1 MVKITADN
9 DIVEQNRNAKTVA
22 IEAGLRKLESD
33 RVARDIWRKIPA
45 EWANSGIVT
54 KQELKDHVSYLGDN
68 LPTIKSDKE
77 ALLLRSKLKRFGIKI
92 VNRQRPIE
100 AGTNIDPYAEIPT
113 DARQDVKGRE
123 VVKKDKKIPVNTTAA
138 SVEETQI
145 QKHDDDRIVLDT
157 KETID
162 KVKIKDTHDESDN
175 LAGQKTSATEE
186 NTSSKTTGAS
196 VESTQTTAADKNIV
210 VVDTDKELNKV
221 KVDRSKRSES
231 RQTQASKPS
240 ATDGRPKFPRAIAAV
255 LDEWIERKVI
265 TLAEFKDKAPKKKA
279 KSKTLAI
286 QEQLRALG
294 IEIVDEETS
303 EVLKKPSAKKTAPL
317 STVKLPIAVGE
328 SVKKWQ
334 ARGKITRAELRKTCP
349 KKTTRARFDE
359 IKARIIELGIEV
371 TDPETDSRTSTEPAV
386 KLPIAVNESLK
397 KWKKRGYVTREELR
411 NTSPKKTTK
420 ARFEEIQNG
429 VSGLGINVVDS
440 KPVALKDPAPSSKTP
455 PESPVKLPIAVNE
468 VLETWRSRGYVARDE
483 LRAKSPKKTSKARFE
498 EIIGGVRSLG
508 IDVIDSEPTAPV
520 EPKPNPKPDTTLTSS
535 VKLPIAVNEKV
546 KAWKSRGYVTRE
558 ELRSKSPK
566 KTSKARFEEI
576 VTGVSE
582 LGIKVVETKPTAKP
596 APTTKPDEG
605 FKFPIAVNEV
615 LNKWKTR
622 GYVTRDEVRATSPK
636 KTTRARFDEI
646 VANLIKVGIN
656 VQDPALGVKTEEKGS
671 TEPTPKLPIAVKKI
685 LDEWLAKKVITV
697 SELKDVAPKKKSKA
711 RFIELQKNLR
721 GLGLVI
727 VESEDDVPV
736 ALKKIDDT
744 EPRQEKTEPK
754 PSRKPTELKTATGEI
769 VKLPIAVKKELEN
782 WLKKGVITIDELKAV
797 APKKKSK
804 ARLLE
809 VKDRL
814 NDLGVQV
821 VETDEELARVLEAKK
836 KLLTKPSS
844 VFPKRINEVLDEWKT
859 RGSVTLKEL
868 KATAPT
874 RTTKAKLE
882 IIKAQLVELGIKV
895 REPRLKRKKPARKR
909 KIVPNIKFPIKVEG
923 LLEDWHKKGSI
934 THEEL
939 VETTPKKTTKA
950 KFQEFQEEL
959 TRLGIIVL
967 DPAPATVEREK
978 AEEAFD
984 QAKSRLPRAV
994 KKVFDEW
1001 NSKETVTYE
1010 ELETKA
1016 PKKHSKAKI
1025 KILAQELI
1033 DLGINIVGIPPDE
1046 KKTKTLEEKAAKLP
1060 KAVRN
1065 ELEKWKNQ
1073 GFVTKEEFHKA
1084 TSSKSNKA
1092 KREHIQAVLAEFG
1105 LKIYETVKEYRS
1117 KKIDDKLKGIT
1128 SDELPKSVK
1137 KAVQVDWDYPYYILI
1152 DQLKEAAPNRTSK
1165 AKFLT
1170 YRKTLTEKVEIP
1182 VFDTEEEGQKHL
1194 AKLFPKKNALVLK
1207 TTNRPAERIDDP
1219 VRMYLREM
1227 GEVELLSREGEIAIA
1242 KRIESANLEVVRGL
1256 HTSPLTFAAFKV
1268 WRDQINNNEIHLRDL
1283 VDLDATYV
1291 NENKSSRRTKKIK
1304 VDQEQSKDSEDDAD
1318 ADADEDGSGTNPSIL
1333 AMEKELRPGVMKRL
1347 DKIAERNDHLQ
1358 KIQERVVSQYVQGK
1372 EINPTLKSEAKD
1384 EINKILRILKKM
1396 HINPHRINQLVE
1408 QLNDANKELL
1418 KIEQV
1423 LIRMAAHHG
1432 IVVKTLDEQYLGN
1445 EFNPNWKENVQGI
1458 SAKWKKFI
1466 DTEGEKID
1474 KFHVEL
1480 EGFCR
1485 AINVPLEDFRKIH
1498 KNVRKSELEAKIAK
1512 KEMIEANLRLVIS
1525 IAKKYLGR
1533 GLALLDL
1540 VQEGNIGLMKAVDKF
1555 EYRRGY
1561 KFSTYATWWIR
1572 QAITRSIADQAR
1584 TIRIPVHMIETINK
1598 IMKTQKQYLLDE
1610 GREPTPDEL
1619 GRALRLPV
1627 DKIKKVL
1634 KIARD
1639 PVSLEKPIGEDEDSS
1654 LGDLLEDEKAI
1665 RPDEATV
1672 QNSLSIATTR
1682 VLSALTPREERVLRM
1697 RFGIGPKMAE
1707 HTLEEVGKEFAVTRE
1722 RIRQIEAKALRKLK
1736 HPSRNRALKTF
1747 LEP

>member
-1 MVKITADN
+1 MVKISADN
-9 DIVEQNRNAKTVA
+9 NIVEQNRIAKTVA
-22 IEAGLRKLESD
+22 IESGLRKLESD

-45 EWANSGIVT
+45 VWANSGIVT

-92 VNRQRPIE
+92 VNRQRPSE
-100 AGTNIDPYAEIPT
+100 QETTLDPYAEIPT
-113 DARQDVKGRE
+113 KATQD
-123 VVKKDKKIPVNTTAA
+123 VKKDKKTPVNTTAA

-145 QKHDDDRIVLDT
+145 QTHDDDRIVLDT
-157 KETID
+157 KETIE

-175 LAGQKTSATEE
+175 LASQKTSTTEE

-196 VESTQTTAADKNIV
+196 VESAQTTAADKNVV
-210 VVDTDKELNKV
+210 VVDTDKDLNKV
-221 KVDRSKRSES
+221 KVDRSKRSKS
-231 RQTQASKPS
+231 RSTKASKPS

-255 LDEWIERKVI
+255 LDEWIERKRI
-265 TLAEFKDKAPKKKA
+265 TLAEFKEKAPKKKA

-303 EVLKKPSAKKTAPL
+303 EVLKKPAAKKPVPP

-328 SVKKWQ
+328 AVKKWQ
-334 ARGKITRAELRKTCP
+334 ARGKITRDELRKTCP
-349 KKTTRARFDE
+349 KKTTLARFDE
-359 IKARIIELGIEV
+359 IKSRIIELGIEV
-371 TDPETDSRTSTEPAV
+371 TDPETESKTSTEPAV

-397 KWKKRGYVTREELR
+397 KWKRRGYVTREELR

-420 ARFEEIQNG
+420 ARFEEIQKG

-440 KPVALKDPAPSSKTP
+440 KPVAPKDPAPSSKAPT
-455 PESPVKLPIAVNE
+455 ESPVKLPIAVNE
-468 VLETWRSRGYVARDE
+468 ALETWRSRGYVARDE
-483 LRAKSPKKTSKARFE
+483 LRAKSPKKTSRARFE
-498 EIIGGVRSLG
+498 EIIGGVSDLG
-508 IDVIDSEPTAPV
+508 INVIDSDPSAPV
-520 EPKPNPKPDTTLTSS
+520 EPKPKPTPDTPLTSTI
-535 VKLPIAVNEKV
+535 KLPIAVNEKL
-546 KAWKSRGYVTRE
+546 KAWKSRGFVTRE

-576 VTGVSE
+576 ITGISE
-582 LGIKVVETKPTAKP
+582 LGIEVVEAKPVAKPVPKTKPG
-596 APTTKPDEG
+596 DS
-605 FKFPIAVNEV
+605 FKFPIAVNEA
-615 LNKWKTR
+615 LSKWKNR
-622 GYVTRDEVRATSPK
+622 GHVTRVELKTTSPK
-636 KTTRARFDEI
+636 KTTRARFAEI
-646 VANLIKVGIN
+646 VANLTKIGIS
-656 VQDPALGVKTEEKGS
+656 VVDEAPVTKTVEK
-671 TEPTPKLPIAVKKI
+671 EQTPKLPIAVKKI

-711 RFIELQKNLR
+711 KFIELQKNLR

-727 VESEDDVPV
+727 VESEEDVPV
-736 ALKKIDDT
+736 ALKKIKDT
-744 EPRQEKTEPK
+744 KPRQDKTEPK
-754 PSRKPTELKTATGEI
+754 PARRPTELKTATGEI

-782 WLKKGVITIDELKAV
+782 WLQKGVITLDELKAV

-821 VETDEELARVLEAKK
+821 VESEEELAKALEAKK
-836 KLLTKPSS
+836 KPLTKPSS
-844 VFPKRINEVLDEWKT
+844 VFPKRIGEALDGWKA

-874 RTTKAKLE
+874 RTTRAKLE
-882 IIKAQLVELGIKV
+882 IIKAHLVELGIKV
-895 REPRLKRKKPARKR
+895 REPRPKRKKPAKKS
-909 KIVPNIKFPIKVEG
+909 KIVPNIKFPLKVEG
-923 LLEDWHKKGSI
+923 QLEDWHKKGSI

-939 VETTPKKTTKA
+939 VEATPKKTNKA

-959 TRLGIIVL
+959 TRLGINVL
-967 DPAPATVEREK
+967 EPAPETVEREK
-978 AEEAFD
+978 AEAAFN

-1001 NSKETVTYE
+1001 ATKETVTYE
-1010 ELETKA
+1010 ELEAKS

-1025 KILAQELI
+1025 KVLAQQLI
-1033 DLGINIVGIPPDE
+1033 ELGINIVGIPPDE

-1073 GFVTKEEFHKA
+1073 DFVTIEVFHKA

-1092 KREHIQAVLAEFG
+1092 KREQIQAVLAELGIDIFES
-1105 LKIYETVKEYRS
+1105 LKEYRI
-1117 KKIDDKLKGIT
+1117 KKIKDKLEGIT
-1128 SDELPKSVK
+1128 SDQLPKSVK
-1137 KAVQVDWDYPYYILI
+1137 KAVLGDWNTKWYILFE
-1152 DQLKEAAPNRTSK
+1152 QLKEVAPNRTSK

-1170 YRKTLTEKVEIP
+1170 YRRTLTEKLEIP
-1182 VFDTEEEGQKHL
+1182 VFDTEEEGQKYL
-1194 AKLFPKKNALVLK
+1194 AKKFPKTNALVVK
-1207 TTNRPAERIDDP
+1207 TTTSPAERIDDP

-1242 KRIESANLEVVRGL
+1242 KRIESANIEIVRGL

-1291 NENKSSRRTKKIK
+1291 DENKSSRRTKKIK
-1304 VDQEQSKDSEDDAD
+1304 VDPEQSKDTEDD

-1347 DKIAERNDHLQ
+1347 DKIVEKNDQLQ
-1358 KIQERVVSQYVQGK
+1358 KIQERIVSQYVQGK
-1372 EINPTLKSEAKD
+1372 EINPKLKSEAK
-1384 EINKILRILKKM
+1384 EVITKILRILKKM

-1423 LIRMAAHHG
+1423 LIRLAAHHG

-1458 SAKWKKFI
+1458 SAKWNKFI
-1466 DTEGEKID
+1466 DAEGEKID

-1525 IAKKYLGR
+1525 IAKKYLNR